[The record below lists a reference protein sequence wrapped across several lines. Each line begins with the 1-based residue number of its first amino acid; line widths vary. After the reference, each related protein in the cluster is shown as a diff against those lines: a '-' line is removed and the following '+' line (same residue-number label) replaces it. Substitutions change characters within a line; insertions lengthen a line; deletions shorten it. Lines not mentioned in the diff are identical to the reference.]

1 MIGMIMMTM
10 VIITRT
16 SAPGSGARN
25 GAWSIPMS
33 GWRKWLTISGLLTTL
48 VGSGLGAWGSWASR
62 EQAVEIGIM
71 RIPGETLEENLTLP
85 AVKNLIDQA
94 ELAAV
99 GFSLIAVGTALQ
111 LAVLF
116 CPPRT
121 R

>member
-1 MIGMIMMTM
+1 MIGMLTM
-10 VIITRT
+10 VMITTRT
-16 SAPGSGARN
+16 SARGSNARN

>member
-1 MIGMIMMTM
+1 
-10 VIITRT
+10 
-16 SAPGSGARN
+16 
-25 GAWSIPMS
+25 
-33 GWRKWLTISGLLTTL
+33 

-71 RIPGETLEENLTLP
+71 RIPGETWEENLTLP

-116 CPPRT
+116 CPPGT